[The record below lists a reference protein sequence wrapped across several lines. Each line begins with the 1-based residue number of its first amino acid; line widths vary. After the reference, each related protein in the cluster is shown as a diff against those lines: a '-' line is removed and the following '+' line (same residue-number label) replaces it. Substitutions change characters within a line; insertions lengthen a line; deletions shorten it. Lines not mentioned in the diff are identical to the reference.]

1 MNAFFPLSS
10 RQQNRLLSG
19 LILAL
24 MLILALAVLLMP
36 APQLTIASGDTTAQ
50 VTTDRAWALLP
61 NDCFQIRW
69 QHQGSLPI
77 HIDGVTWQGSGEQRY
92 CPQVFAPSPLIELTD
107 HRQGVY
113 QSDRLDIFYLPDVL
127 VNALGLVALAFC
139 PLLAGYYLCSN
150 DLDKRPPLFTI
161 LLALCALSL
170 CLAAL
175 RMTGRPLSIES
186 VLSILRALFTS
197 IAWQYFGIAITAL
210 FFLCLAIQA
219 LWQGWRERRVSDLL
233 AVGSCLLFIGLLY
246 LSFGFDTIGHW
257 EEWFGRGF
265 FEGIYRRRL
274 FTEMAQR
281 FSLLWPHGMGFLLS
295 PDSFTGHN
303 LLYALILWGKLA
315 LFYGILR
322 CCGLRHLYAYLITM
336 LFGVYPVDAGL
347 MNLRSI
353 VLQFSILNLFAAI
366 YLALQYQRRPT
377 RIRLAGLLLA
387 LATSVGAYEAQF
399 ILILALPFL
408 WWYRVR
414 KPSWR
419 EVNLTIVWYLAL
431 AFKSIYL
438 VLIAVSGHSF
448 YRSNYVYAG
457 SEFSS
462 PLSIIENLWAVYLR
476 TFALAWGEA
485 FADLG
490 RNSWLPLTL
499 IMTAL
504 VGAVAW
510 YLWKQQDQQSRL
522 AAATSA
528 ARPAQKWRSDVNANN
543 AATINSSA
551 AKRKWFLGFLTG
563 ACLIV
568 PAVGV
573 LIWFSYYSQDLW
585 RLYLYVPGPAA
596 IAVFCLIALLATRIS
611 NPAYRHGALIIACVL
626 LMLPAISRLL
636 LQHEHFV
643 ASAENKRRVLQ
654 QITQIAPGLGSET
667 RVLVL
672 SNMPEQVRLSKYIEE
687 MKSNMIGSA
696 LFVVYDKE
704 VSGQGSMCISV
715 EDCSIPAAWS
725 EHLADTLVFLLHED
739 LSLELVRDPA
749 TIFSEFR
756 DLDYDITALYNPDAP
771 LPQRAYTMLGLA
783 RP

>member
-24 MLILALAVLLMP
+24 ALILASAVLLMP
-36 APQLTIASGDTTAQ
+36 APRLTIASGDTTAQ
-50 VTTDRAWALLP
+50 VAADRAWALLP
-61 NDCFQIRW
+61 NGCFQIRW
-69 QHQGSLPI
+69 QHQGSLPV
-77 HIDGVTWQGSGEQRY
+77 HIDGVARQDSGEQRH
-92 CPQVFAPSPLIELTD
+92 CPQIFAPSPLIELTD

-113 QSDRLDIFYLPDVL
+113 HSDRLDIFYLPDVL
-127 VNALGLVALAFC
+127 VNSLGLAALAFC
-139 PLLAGYYLCSN
+139 PLLAGYYLCSK
-150 DLDKRPPLFTI
+150 DLDKRPPLHTI

-210 FFLCLAIQA
+210 FFLCLAIQT

-246 LSFGFDTIGHW
+246 LPFGFDTIGQW

-265 FEGIYRRRL
+265 FEGFYRRRL

-387 LATSVGAYEAQF
+387 LAASVGAYEAQF

-419 EVNLTIVWYLAL
+419 EVNLTTIWYLAL

-462 PLSIIENLWAVYLR
+462 LLSNIENLWAVYLR

-485 FADLG
+485 LADLG

-504 VGAVAW
+504 VAAVAW

-522 AAATSA
+522 AATTNA
-528 ARPAQKWRSDVNANN
+528 AMPAQKWRSNVNVNN
-543 AATINSSA
+543 AGTITSAA
-551 AKRKWFLGFLTG
+551 AKRKLLLGFLTG

-568 PAVGV
+568 PAVGI

-626 LMLPAISRLL
+626 LMLPAMSRLL

-643 ASAENKRRVLQ
+643 ASAENKRRILQ

-696 LFVVYDKE
+696 LSVVYDKE
-704 VSGQGSMCISV
+704 VSGQGAMCISS
-715 EDCSIPAAWS
+715 ERCSVLADWS
-725 EHLADTLVFLLHED
+725 DHLADTLVFLLRED